1 MITSMNGCQ
10 GELYRPRDQQRLGCN
25 DSRHRLEAEV
35 SAPHLPVVGD
45 FHKDGSRQTDGRRA
59 VGKDPN
65 YISAPL
71 DLFVEPFLG
80 IGGVNTRPE
89 LGWKGQVGQDVVF
102 GLCQDLGRL
111 WPAWSQA
118 LPPSTHRPPGRRPI
132 RLSEDGAQGSRHD
145 RLVAAGHVGQQV
157 SHTCACTAG
166 ASVKCTRQRCQ
177 LTLARTWS
185 KAAFRPS
192 WASLVTSCTPFR
204 PRRTKLRRKSTQK
217 ASSSVAPRAKPSPP
231 RSPLSRTPVAKTS
244 AWLRIRWLGRNL
256 R

>member
-10 GELYRPRDQQRLGCN
+10 VELYRLSDQQRLGGN
-25 DSRHRLEAEV
+25 DSPPPLEGGGFG
-35 SAPHLPVVGD
+35 APP
-45 FHKDGSRQTDGRRA
+45 QPRA
-59 VGKDPN
+59 
-65 YISAPL
+65 L
-71 DLFVEPFLG
+71 LG
-80 IGGVNTRPE
+80 
-89 LGWKGQVGQDVVF
+89 
-102 GLCQDLGRL
+102 
-111 WPAWSQA
+111 PACSQA
-118 LPPSTHRPPGRRPI
+118 LPHFSQRTPGRRPI

-192 WASLVTSCTPFR
+192 WASLVTSCTPFK

-217 ASSSVAPRAKPSPP
+217 APSSLAPR
-231 RSPLSRTPVAKTS
+231 
-244 AWLRIRWLGRNL
+244 
-256 R
+256 